1 MSVLET
7 DGVHVQM
14 KREAMVAQWRMW
26 QAQLSQAEEF
36 DGLMDKYTEMKVHYM
51 FTLTMEYLKF
61 CR

>member
-1 MSVLET
+1 
-7 DGVHVQM
+7 M